1 MTLDEQSKRKNEKMG
16 LDKAFSDNQDK
27 LLEELRAEIAQKQ
40 LDNDALVQGLDAA
53 RLKNKQCLQKQRDM
67 NQLNVALK
75 SKLSFIMETYD
86 YKDRVEGIET
96 EVFSKVKKMNE
107 QVNTT
112 VDAFINKMEET
123 KVETRTFLAER
134 AAMIQMA
141 EMQM

>member
-1 MTLDEQSKRKNEKMG
+1 
-16 LDKAFSDNQDK
+16 
-27 LLEELRAEIAQKQ
+27 
-40 LDNDALVQGLDAA
+40 
-53 RLKNKQCLQKQRDM
+53 M

-141 EMQM
+141 EMNM